1 MFLERL
7 PPSHCTLEARAP
19 WGHATGHLIFLSH
32 EGPGRATR
40 TDLCEKFPGL
50 SDNLPGAGEEG
61 HSAPQPTAGKCGLH
75 KSCIPCCASPSPRPP
90 ERGLRRQNVLPGG
103 CVHGTW
109 STRGILDGCCDLWW
123 GQQATRYQ
131 FNLWRPG
138 EVPVKDPKK
147 TLSTEAQRASWLAVL
162 HVLVPW
168 EGTAGRWSVFSPG
181 LCPVH
186 LYLQWLSSP
195 RTHVTTQAEQ

>member
-1 MFLERL
+1 MKAQEEQQGQTCVRNSQGLVITCQEPERKAIH
-7 PPSHCTLEARAP
+7 P
-19 WGHATGHLIFLSH
+19 
-32 EGPGRATR
+32 
-40 TDLCEKFPGL
+40 
-50 SDNLPGAGEEG
+50 
-61 HSAPQPTAGKCGLH
+61 
-75 KSCIPCCASPSPRPP
+75 CIPQQGGVDCTRAAFPAAPHQAPEPP
-90 ERGLRRQNVLPGG
+90 ESAGLRCQNMLPGG

-109 STRGILDGCCDLWW
+109 STRGILDECCDLWW

-147 TLSTEAQRASWLAVL
+147 TLNTEAQGASWLAVL
-162 HVLVPW
+162 HVPVPW

-186 LYLQWLSSP
+186 LYLQWLSSL
-195 RTHVTTQAEQ
+195 RAHVTTQAEQ